1 MLLLDCTE
9 TTYNVLMKLKMSKP
23 ASCQPHIE
31 ELPNPSLIIKYVLS
45 NPSSQCF
52 VAHLIFKPDSPNIFD
67 IIIIII
73 IVVVIMIIAINTI
86 IIASLKIKEPE
97 SDMQQNKCR
106 VKITIF
112 RNQRSSL
119 GRISIYQRSMS
130 TVDL

>member
-1 MLLLDCTE
+1 
-9 TTYNVLMKLKMSKP
+9 MSKP

-31 ELPNPSLIIKYVLS
+31 ELPNPSLIIS
-45 NPSSQCF
+45 FQCF
-52 VAHLIFKPDSPNIFD
+52 VAHLIFKPDFPNIFD

-73 IVVVIMIIAINTI
+73 IVVIMIFAISTI

-97 SDMQQNKCR
+97 LDMQQNKCR